1 MRQQKFF
8 NNNKQKF
15 VPNRREADKLIESSH
30 KTAML
35 LTMTVLH
42 DKYGFGFKRL
52 ERFIHEYEELLD
64 SYNKGYFTPSDLNGV
79 LEEVGFKV
87 I

>member
-1 MRQQKFF
+1 MRQQKYF
-8 NNNKQKF
+8 NNNKTKF
-15 VPNRREADKLIESSH
+15 VANRRDADKLIETSH

-35 LTMTVLH
+35 LAMTVLH

-52 ERFIHEYEELLD
+52 EKFLYYYEELLD
-64 SYNKGYFTPSDLNGV
+64 GYNKGYFTPNDLNGE
-79 LEEVGFKV
+79 LEKVGFKV